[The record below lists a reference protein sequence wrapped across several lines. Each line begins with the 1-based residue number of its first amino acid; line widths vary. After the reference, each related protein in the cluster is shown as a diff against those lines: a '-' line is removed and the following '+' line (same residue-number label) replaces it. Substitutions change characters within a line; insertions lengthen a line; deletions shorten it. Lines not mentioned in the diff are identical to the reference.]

1 MSFGEV
7 FRDLRKAH
15 GLSQNDIA
23 TMFFVERASVG
34 KWERGLNYPN
44 QELLLNLADYFGVS
58 LDYLF
63 ERSQKVTNTPKTEI
77 QELFDELTPE
87 QQKNLLNYAR
97 GMAVSNRLASSAIPK
112 KKRA

>member
-1 MSFGEV
+1 MSFGER
-7 FRDLRKAH
+7 FRELRKSN

-23 TMFFVERASVG
+23 NMFFVERASVG

-44 QELLLNLADYFGVS
+44 QDLLINLADYFGVS

-63 ERSQKVTNTPKTEI
+63 ERNQRVTHIPKTEI
-77 QELFDELTPE
+77 QELFDELSPE
-87 QQKNLLNYAR
+87 QQQNLLNYAR
-97 GMAVSNRLASSAIPK
+97 GMAVSNTLANTTQK